1 MKRVLLVLVLATAV
15 SCKKKPPEDAGGGL
29 AGDNAGA
36 AAGATITPAAPIPD
50 TVQQMARN
58 FSKVFFE
65 FDSSALTA
73 DGKAALDE
81 NASIM
86 SGFPDVRLEI
96 QGHADERGTTDY
108 NMALGQKRAD
118 AVVQYLLARGVASSR
133 VRSVS
138 YGEERPAD
146 DRHTE
151 RAWDANRRAEF
162 VISWSGGAPVTGSA
176 GG

>member
-1 MKRVLLVLVLATAV
+1 MMRVLLVLVLVAAA
-15 SCKKKPPEDAGGGL
+15 SCKKKPP
-29 AGDNAGA
+29 GDLGDGDLDGSGA
-36 AAGATITPAAPIPD
+36 AAAGQAGAPVPD
-50 TVQQMARN
+50 AVQQMARN

-65 FDSSALTA
+65 FDSTSITSA
-73 DGKAALDE
+73 GKAALDE
-81 NASIM
+81 NAAIM
-86 SGFPDVRLEI
+86 SSFPDVRLEV

-133 VRSVS
+133 VKSVS

-162 VISWSGGAPVTGSA
+162 VLTWSGGAPVTGTTGS
-176 GG
+176 